1 MLARTSYPKPYVN
14 AVRARVGRVLKA
26 YDKAKPAEP
35 FAGDALADV
44 ILGLEMA
51 FVHRVRMN
59 EGKDGNALNEVRMI
73 AASILEFDAV
83 MTLDKTI
90 KWKPEASVTGLKI
103 GDKIALSRKQ
113 VGALAD
119 AFLDEIEAKYHG

>member
-1 MLARTSYPKPYVN
+1 MLARTSYPIAYIE
-14 AVRARVGRVLKA
+14 AVSSRVGRVLKA

-35 FAGDALADV
+35 FAGEALLDV
-44 ILGLEMA
+44 IVGLEMA

-59 EGKDGNALNEVRMI
+59 EGKDGNPLNEVRMI
-73 AASILEFDAV
+73 AASVLEFGGV

-113 VGALAD
+113 VGALVD
-119 AFLDEIEAKYHG
+119 AFFEDLAKKYAG

>member
-1 MLARTSYPKPYVN
+1 MLGRTSYPKPYVN
-14 AVRARVGRVLKA
+14 AVRARVARVLKA

-35 FAGDALADV
+35 FAAEALLDIV
-44 ILGLEMA
+44 LGLEMA

-59 EGKDGNALNEVRMI
+59 EGKDGNVLNEVRML
-73 AASILEFDAV
+73 AASILEFDGV

-90 KWKPEASVTGLKI
+90 KWNASRSVTGLEI

-113 VGALAD
+113 LGALAE
-119 AFLDEIEAKYHG
+119 AFFDEIEAKYHG